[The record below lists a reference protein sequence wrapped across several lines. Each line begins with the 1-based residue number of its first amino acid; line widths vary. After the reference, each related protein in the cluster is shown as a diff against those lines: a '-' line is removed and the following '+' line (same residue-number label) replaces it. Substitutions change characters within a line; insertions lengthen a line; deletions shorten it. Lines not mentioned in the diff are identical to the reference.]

1 MVVSLL
7 HGDQLA
13 GRKLRRIAT
22 YAVDADQHGHVRYA
36 RASELRAGACA
47 SSRVRSCDCMWEC
60 GCARGYPWEPSGTW
74 VILIY
79 AKGDRKYDV
88 DRNMFIFF
96 IIMSVRSLVPAQM
109 WAG

>member
-1 MVVSLL
+1 MQSTLINTVTSGMRV
-7 HGDQLA
+7 
-13 GRKLRRIAT
+13 RRNCAL
-22 YAVDADQHGHVRYA
+22 VRA
-36 RASELRAGACA
+36 RAAVCVRAIAC
-47 SSRVRSCDCMWEC
+47 VC
-60 GCARGYPWEPSGTW
+60 GRARGYPWEPSGTW

>member
-1 MVVSLL
+1 VREQLCAFVRL
-7 HGDQLA
+7 HVG
-13 GRKLRRIAT
+13 
-22 YAVDADQHGHVRYA
+22 V
-36 RASELRAGACA
+36 
-47 SSRVRSCDCMWEC
+47 RVRVDTLEC
-60 GCARGYPWEPSGTW
+60 PSGTW